1 MSIEKRVKEFI
12 EEKHDPDYP
21 EILLEHKL
29 EKDLGLD
36 SLDRVELVI
45 KFEEEEHIH
54 IPDLEFDEIVTVKDF
69 VELINNRI
77 KKEHPT
83 KRAEGSGVTIG
94 EILEHKIN
102 N

>member
-1 MSIEKRVKEFI
+1 MSIEEQVKEYI
-12 EEKHDPDYP
+12 ENRFDPDCPKILP
-21 EILLEHKL
+21 EHELD
-29 EKDLGLD
+29 KDLGMD
-36 SLDRVELVI
+36 SLDRVEMVI